1 MIASTT
7 SVVVSVLFVCSNY
20 TILCSSLTYI
30 PYYTTLPT
38 TALPLQSTTMW
49 EHSRSIT
56 AVLPG
61 LRSPGICPMHGIEN
75 HICTLYT
82 ASEDRYTTLVH
93 TYYIVHS
100 TILYVLYNTQYD
112 TLCTILYTVLYS
124 TYNYST
130 VMTSYSLYFY
140 ISCIYCIYTA
150 YIHYRT
156 VKMWNITKYKAIR
169 NIQSKS

>member
-1 MIASTT
+1 MIASTIL
-7 SVVVSVLFVCSNY
+7 VVSGHICVLSVLFVCNNY

-93 TYYIVHS
+93 IYCIILLY
-100 TILYVLYNTQYD
+100 TILYVLYSTQYY
-112 TLCTILYTVLYS
+112 TLHIIILPS
-124 TYNYST
+124 
-130 VMTSYSLYFY
+130 
-140 ISCIYCIYTA
+140 
-150 YIHYRT
+150 
-156 VKMWNITKYKAIR
+156 
-169 NIQSKS
+169 